1 MDARWIDAAGLDGWM
16 DAAFSVRILTVFRH
30 YVRAF
35 LLCSSTQC
43 CTQCTQCCALLGRNA
58 CMQCWNAVI
67 FVCMC
72 WGWMDGWV
80 DGWMDEWMLHPLCA
94 FLLYSGTVCVH
105 SYYVQAHSAAHSA
118 LSATVFRHCV
128 RAFLLYS
135 STFLVALTPYCM
147 YITLLLHYYTSESQH
162 FLRVLTLFFA
172 SSQPASQSS

>member
-1 MDARWIDAAGLDGWM
+1 MNMFI
-16 DAAFSVRILTVFRH
+16 F
-30 YVRAF
+30 
-35 LLCSSTQC
+35 CSTQC

-135 STFLVALTPYCM
+135 SPLSGCTYT
-147 YITLLLHYYTSESQH
+147 ILHVYYTSIALLH
-162 FLRVLTLFFA
+162 FWVPALLACINIIFCF
-172 SSQPASQSS
+172 QPAS

>member
-1 MDARWIDAAGLDGWM
+1 MDAGSMQLDWMDGWM

-135 STFLVALTPYCM
+135 STFLVALTPY
-147 YITLLLHYYTSESQH
+147 
-162 FLRVLTLFFA
+162 
-172 SSQPASQSS
+172 

>member
-1 MDARWIDAAGLDGWM
+1 MDAGSMQLDWMDGWM

-105 SYYVQAHSAAHSA
+105 LYYIQALFWLHLH
-118 LSATVFRHCV
+118 HI
-128 RAFLLYS
+128 AFLLH
-135 STFLVALTPYCM
+135 FYCI
-147 YITLLLHYYTSESQH
+147 ITLLSPSTSC
-162 FLRVLTLFFA
+162 VY
-172 SSQPASQSS
+172 